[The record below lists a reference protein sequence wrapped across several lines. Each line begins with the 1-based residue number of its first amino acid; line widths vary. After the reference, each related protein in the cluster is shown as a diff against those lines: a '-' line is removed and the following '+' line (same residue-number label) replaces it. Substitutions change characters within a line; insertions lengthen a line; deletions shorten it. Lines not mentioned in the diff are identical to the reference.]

1 MFRFAPVSLC
11 FACISIYAIIACNF
25 LVQINQ
31 DLNSFFR
38 SSAPIVF
45 CGPHTKD
52 WDQGDPIQ
60 RAMAKMHERRY
71 DMSDLRRSYKKT
83 ENEDYVGDKTTNS
96 REKKHKTLEG
106 SSSSSKV
113 VIKAEYVVF
122 AKYKQC
128 MKTLNSGKGF
138 N

>member
-1 MFRFAPVSLC
+1 
-11 FACISIYAIIACNF
+11 
-25 LVQINQ
+25 
-31 DLNSFFR
+31 
-38 SSAPIVF
+38 
-45 CGPHTKD
+45 
-52 WDQGDPIQ
+52 
-60 RAMAKMHERRY
+60 MHERRY

-106 SSSSSKV
+106 SSSSSKI
-113 VIKAEYVVF
+113 VIKAEFVVF
-122 AKYKQC
+122 AKYKQH